1 MINQSGSKQMLLKQ
15 IKKAFN
21 RHPEAF
27 QKNQVMASDN
37 VDKIAV
43 T

>member
-1 MINQSGSKQMLLKQ
+1 MINEGGSKHILLKQ
-15 IKKAFN
+15 NKKAFN

-27 QKNQVMASDN
+27 QKYHTTSDIVSK
-37 VDKIAV
+37 VDA